1 MNWTEKI
8 EALCGLPQTLEAL
21 LRGLDDGTL
30 RSPYRGGW
38 SAIEIAGHLRD
49 EIEVCDQ
56 RLRRILREDSPV
68 YQPFDQD
75 AYVRDANY
83 ADMPLAALI
92 DAMRND
98 RDDFAALLR
107 SLDEAARARTGVH
120 AESGVESV
128 AAMLDMIIAHD
139 EAHLAGIRAAIAA

>member
-1 MNWTEKI
+1 VNWNGKI
-8 EALCGLPQTLEAL
+8 EALCGLADAIEAL

-30 RSPYRGGW
+30 RAPHGGGW

-56 RLRRILREDSPV
+56 RLRRILREDRPV

-92 DAMRND
+92 DAIRND
-98 RDDFAALLR
+98 REDFAALLR
-107 SLDEAARARTGVH
+107 GLDEAARARTGVH
-120 AESGVESV
+120 AESGVEN
-128 AAMLDMIIAHD
+128 AADMLDMIIAHD
-139 EAHLAGIRAAIAA
+139 EAHLADIRAAIGA